1 MLRILALALFLC
13 CSLISLGQER
23 LFPNK
28 TWVNRKRLRDES
40 YTMKW
45 WVTVDSVRT
54 EVASVKTQ
62 VKVLKRQGKV
72 SVVQQVKMA
81 DTQSPWVDSTL
92 VNLYDYSPVYHSS
105 ENPQRQMRLR
115 FTRNNVN
122 IFYQPAGQHAT
133 ERDESVAGGF
143 FDSNFYPY
151 FFQWIDIYEGYSAQI
166 NVFDYSP
173 EKKGLFKAWLKNAE
187 EVDYKLDQGGQTR
200 AWKLTVQDEISS
212 YGTTY
217 YFIAVKDHRLLEVVM
232 EMGPTRMNIVRD

>member
-200 AWKLTVQDEISS
+200 AWKLTVQDEISNH
-212 YGTTY
+212 GTTY